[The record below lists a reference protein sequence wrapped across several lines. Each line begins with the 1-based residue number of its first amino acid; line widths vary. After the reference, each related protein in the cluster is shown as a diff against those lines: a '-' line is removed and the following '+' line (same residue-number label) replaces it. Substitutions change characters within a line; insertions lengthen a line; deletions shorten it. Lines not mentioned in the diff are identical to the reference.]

1 VGVILPASF
10 AARVLDRWI
19 IARNEFARSSVS
31 AEHGVK
37 KNLSSALGSCI
48 LILQKGR
55 RKKRKKKMRLPGVEP
70 GSIAWKAIILTVGLQ
85 TLG

>member
-37 KNLSSALGSCI
+37 KNLSSALGSYI

-55 RKKRKKKMRLPGVEP
+55 RKKRKKRCVCRESNPG
-70 GSIAWKAIILTVGLQ
+70 LL
-85 TLG
+85 LGRQLS